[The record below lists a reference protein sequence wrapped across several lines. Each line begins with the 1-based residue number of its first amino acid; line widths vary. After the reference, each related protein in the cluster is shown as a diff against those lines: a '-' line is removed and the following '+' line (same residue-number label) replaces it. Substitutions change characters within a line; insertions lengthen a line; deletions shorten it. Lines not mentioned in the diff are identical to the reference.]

1 MYLVPL
7 RSCCE
12 LWPANLN
19 DYRAVLTVELEGKR
33 LEAVDSSC

>member
-19 DYRAVLTVELEGKR
+19 YRAVLTVELEDER
-33 LEAVDSSC
+33 LEAVDSNC

>member
-1 MYLVPL
+1 MYLVPSL
-7 RSCCE
+7 SRRE

-19 DYRAVLTVELEGKR
+19 YRAVLTVELEGKR